1 MGGVG
6 GCGAEQR
13 RRCGAFWLSA
23 RAEAMSEAG
32 GVHSAGEQRME
43 AALAAE
49 SGAAADELAAGG
61 GVFFSLRFGA
71 EHGVV
76 PMAEQLL
83 AALEQR
89 GARGKIVNMTAGGDI
104 DTEVFQSIERCG
116 TFLVFG
122 SAKYGEDTGNQAC
135 TYYEYKHAFAKK
147 KKIVLIRMIP
157 FDQEFDNLQARVIFN
172 ANRLVLPWML
182 GAPMP
187 ADLPD
192 RILKAMGRRA
202 APDTAPEPQ
211 PAASSAEPQPAAAWP
226 EELSDLVSVPPFVAC
241 LADLG
246 VHSLADFGENV
257 DLEEVS
263 QAECAPHSHTGTI
276 YSHCMCAVGPRPD
289 HASGA

>member
-1 MGGVG
+1 
-6 GCGAEQR
+6 
-13 RRCGAFWLSA
+13 
-23 RAEAMSEAG
+23 MSEVG
-32 GVHSAGEQRME
+32 GVHSVGEQRME

-49 SGAAADELAAGG
+49 RGSAADEPGGG

-89 GARGKIVNMTAGGDI
+89 GASGKIVNMAAGGDI

-135 TYYEYKHAFAKK
+135 TSYEYKHAFAKK

-157 FDQEFDNLQARVIFN
+157 FDQECDNLQARVIFN

-192 RILKAMGRRA
+192 LILQAMGRRA

-211 PAASSAEPQPAAAWP
+211 PAPSSAEPQPAAAWP
-226 EELSDLVSVPPFVAC
+226 EELSDLVSVPPFAAC

-257 DLEEVS
+257 DLEEVRH
-263 QAECAPHSHTGTI
+263 AERAPHSHSGSI
-276 YSHCMCAVGPRPD
+276 CSHCVRAVGPRPD

>member
-1 MGGVG
+1 V
-6 GCGAEQR
+6 
-13 RRCGAFWLSA
+13 FWLSA
-23 RAEAMSEAG
+23 RAMSEAG

-43 AALAAE
+43 GAVAAE
-49 SGAAADELAAGG
+49 RGAAADELAGG
-61 GVFFSLRFGA
+61 GAFFSLRFGA

-76 PMAEQLL
+76 PMAEQLQ

-89 GARGKIVNMTAGGDI
+89 GASGKIVNMTAGGDI
-104 DTEVFQSIERCG
+104 DTEVFQSIERCS

-192 RILKAMGRRA
+192 RILQVMGRRA

-211 PAASSAEPQPAAAWP
+211 PAPRSAQPAAAWP
-226 EELSDLVSVPPFVAC
+226 EELLGLVSVPPFVAC

-263 QAECAPHSHTGTI
+263 YAERAPHSHTGTVG
-276 YSHCMCAVGPRPD
+276 SHSVRALGPRPD